1 MDYEIYKDGSLVNTI
16 VADEDFVS
24 EYCEKNGYTY
34 EARPEPEQPTPDPAP
49 TLDERVQNLEDTSA
63 EMSEALDLLL
73 SGVTE

>member
-1 MDYEIYKDGSLVNTI
+1 MVYNIFKDGQKINSI
-16 VADEDFVS
+16 VASETFVS

-34 EARPEPEQPTPDPAP
+34 EEDIRPEPEPDLQP
-49 TLDERVQNLEDTSA
+49 TLDERVQTLEDTSA